1 MLISHSKQN
10 RAPLKDRVIK
20 HETGEFHN
28 VDLNALPR
36 SATTITPASQ
46 KPTVLEN
53 GIIIHDREAMT
64 ANINHTKVIHADP
77 DVPHVIHDKNKL
89 DKKYKEV
96 TVPVPY
102 EAEVAGEVENV
113 FAHNS
118 TISPQSYVEKPRVEI
133 PAGEVPE
140 VPEIKPIPVE
150 DTILKTVESLNSY
163 FQDDVMVIIENIVEK
178 KFNFELFPIEFNNE
192 KFNIIGGEE
201 GMAKATFNTPF
212 TLRVPNPKAIA
223 YLVDRI
229 LTISYNMGYDKEKL
243 TEMLINT
250 VSASAHVEEWLM
262 MMAHLW
268 EELKKQRKI

>member
-77 DVPHVIHDKNKL
+77 EVPHVIHDKNNL

-102 EAEVAGEVENV
+102 EAEVGGEIENV
-113 FAHNS
+113 FEHKS
-118 TISPQSYVEKPRVEI
+118 TISTQSSIEKPRVEI
-133 PAGEVPE
+133 PVVEVTE
-140 VPEIKPIPVE
+140 VATVSIPVE
-150 DTILKTVESLNSY
+150 DTIVRTVESLNSY
-163 FQDDVMVIIENIVEK
+163 FKDDVMAIIENIVEK
-178 KFNFELFPIEFNNE
+178 KFNFELFPIEFSNP
-192 KFNIIGGEE
+192 KLNIIGGEE

-250 VSASAHVEEWLM
+250 VSASSHVEEWLI